1 MAPRIQYGKTGWG
14 AEWLKA
20 LNACDHANRLPR
32 GKTYCNQGNVREVS
46 IHPVTHR
53 VEAVVQGHYGAYEV
67 SLGLRA
73 FTLKDTDALVNAI
86 KSRPDLLA
94 QLLDH
99 NLPSE
104 VKTLCDQ
111 LGLDLFPSS
120 RLDLELSCSCPD
132 SARLCKHIAAVIY
145 WLSREIDNDPFIL
158 FTLHGVNLLEK
169 LSKAGLE
176 LEDATA
182 DHPCTLSDLLPAAE
196 AIITEEKSSRYTLK
210 TLPLTPIEDVGE
222 RIFSLLPKRFALSE
236 SRDFPAQLLKCLKKN
251 AAYAESLFIP
261 FEDDAGAFFTEKIL
275 EEVRQYNRHCFSFR
289 LNASNQRDFD
299 FYDEKVKRLT
309 SNEALRLI
317 SALMTLPEGVSREQL
332 SPTLY
337 ALRVLFRFTHR
348 LYRARAVIPVTVVSP
363 MDPNPWPVIYWIPA
377 VRLNTVAR
385 AAGDFTE
392 AFKEELQE
400 LFNFDGLPIKTE
412 AQKSFMALT
421 LALTYWHR
429 LFSKNAS
436 FDGGAV
442 LFASPSAAELCAEV
456 KPGLAEHFARYLR
469 VLNLTLNFPWLP
481 QIALRKTR
489 DGALNLHFLIKAK
502 EGKDKPI
509 DLKTLL
515 KSEDYEKERY
525 AALNVVSTLQS
536 LYPVFNDLTQAT
548 TKTVRLAASEL
559 RDFLFDVS
567 QGLTLLG
574 IAVSMPLSLKKLL
587 KPTLVAQLTSASASS
602 SFFSEESLSDFSY
615 QIALGDSTLSKEE
628 FALLVQ
634 HAGEVIPWGDQYVY
648 VDPQEIEKYRERLK
662 NAPKYSPLEKV
673 RALLTGE
680 VDGIEVHVGDELKK
694 QLKNIETVK
703 AVKVPQTLKAT
714 LRPYQQRGYEWLIKN
729 IRLGLGSLIADDMG
743 LGKTLQVIAAIT
755 ALKEAREFEAK
766 KVIVVVP
773 TTLLTNWS
781 REIEK
786 FSPTLRCCLYHG
798 SERAIPNSD
807 DYDVLLTSY
816 GVVRRDIEKLAL
828 MPWRLL
834 VIDEA
839 QAVKNHAT
847 SLAQSLSVLKAQQVI
862 AMSGTP
868 VENHLMEYWS
878 IFSIIEPGLLGSET
892 DFKRTFAA
900 PIESDRDPKVIDAL
914 RALTRPFMLRRLK
927 TDKSILDDLPEKLL
941 CDQFAPLTIDQAILY
956 QKVLSSALKQM
967 KKVEDA
973 AKEEGSDFKMKKR
986 ALVLKLMTSVKQI
999 CNSPSQYLKTQTETP
1014 DSGKGT
1020 LLLELIGQNLE
1031 ARRKVLIFTQ
1041 YREMGLRLQTW
1052 IQKAMN
1058 LRAPFL
1064 HGGVSIKERSRM
1076 VDEFQTDP
1084 SVQVMILSLKAAGT
1098 GLNLTAASA
1107 VIHYDLWWNP
1117 AVESQAT
1124 DRAYRIGQKKD
1135 VEVYRFVTAGT
1146 FEEKINEMLKSK
1158 KELADLTVQSGE
1170 TWIGDMETTEI
1181 EKIFKLTD

>member
-1 MAPRIQYGKTGWG
+1 MAPRVQYGKTWWG
-14 AEWLKA
+14 SEWLKA

-46 IHPVTHR
+46 IDPVTHK
-53 VEAVVQGHYGAYEV
+53 VEAIVQGHFAVYEV
-67 SLGLRA
+67 SIGLRA
-73 FTLKDTDALVNAI
+73 FTENETQRLIEAI
-86 KSRPDLLA
+86 KSEPQLLA

-99 NLPSE
+99 TLPSE
-104 VKTLCDQ
+104 VKRLCDQ

-120 RLDLELSCSCPD
+120 SLDLELSCSCPD

-158 FTLHGVNLLEK
+158 FTLHGVNFLEK
-169 LSKAGLE
+169 LSEAGLQVKE
-176 LEDATA
+176 ATA
-182 DHPCTLSDLLPAAE
+182 DHPCTLYDLLPAAE
-196 AIITEEKSSRYTLK
+196 AIVTGEKDSHYTLR
-210 TLPLTPIEDVGE
+210 TLPLTPIDDVGE
-222 RIFSLLPKRFALSE
+222 KIFSLLPKRFALSE
-236 SRDFPAQLLKCLKKN
+236 SRDFPAELLKCLKKN
-251 AAYAESLFIP
+251 AAYAESLLSP
-261 FEDDAGAFFTEKIL
+261 FDDDNSLFTEKIL
-275 EEVRQYNRHCFSFR
+275 KDVRQYNRHHYVFR
-289 LNASNQRDFD
+289 LNRENLRDFD
-299 FYDEKVKRLT
+299 FYDEKGKRVA
-309 SNEALRLI
+309 SDEAMRLI
-317 SALMTLPEGVSREQL
+317 STLMSLPEAMSREHL
-332 SPTLY
+332 KSSLY
-337 ALRVLFRFTHR
+337 ALRVLFLFTQR
-348 LYRARAVIPVTVVSP
+348 LYRARAVIPVTVVSRD
-363 MDPNPWPVIYWIPA
+363 DPNPWPVIYWTPA
-377 VRLNTVAR
+377 VRLNAAAR
-385 AAGDFTE
+385 AVSDFTE
-392 AFKEELQE
+392 AFKGQIDE
-400 LFNFDGLPIKTE
+400 LFGFDGLPLKTE

-421 LALTYWHR
+421 LALTFWHR
-429 LFSKNAS
+429 IFSKNAS
-436 FDGGAV
+436 FDGAAA
-442 LFASPSAAELCAEV
+442 LFASPSAADLCAEV
-456 KPGLAEHFARYLR
+456 KPVLAEHFARYLR

-502 EGKDKPI
+502 EDRGRPI

-515 KSEDYEKERY
+515 KSDQYEKERY

-536 LYPVFNDLTQAT
+536 LYPVFNDLTNTA
-548 TKTVRLAASEL
+548 TKTVKLAASEL
-559 RDFLFDVS
+559 RDFLFEVS

-587 KPTLVAQLTSASASS
+587 KPTLVAQVSSSAGSS
-602 SFFSEESLSDFSY
+602 SFFTQESLSDFNY
-615 QIALGDSTLSKEE
+615 QMALGDSALSKDE
-628 FALLVQ
+628 FEVLVQ

-648 VDPQEIEKYRERLK
+648 VDPQEIEKYRERLQ

-680 VDGIEVHVGDELKK
+680 VDGIEVFATDELKK
-694 QLKNIETVK
+694 QLQNIEKVK
-703 AVKVPQTLKAT
+703 AVKVPQTLKAS

-743 LGKTLQVIAAIT
+743 LGKTLQVIAALT
-755 ALKEAREFEAK
+755 ALKEAGEFKDK
-766 KVIVVVP
+766 KALVVVP

-786 FSPTLRCCLYHG
+786 FSPALRYCLYHG
-798 SERAIPNSD
+798 SERILPPSD
-807 DYDVLLTSY
+807 TFDVLLTSY
-816 GVVRRDIEKLAL
+816 GIVRRDIEKLAL
-828 MPWRLL
+828 MPWRFL

-839 QAVKNHAT
+839 QAVKNHST
-847 SLAQSLSVLKAQQVI
+847 TLSQSLSVLKAQQVI

-878 IFSIIEPGLLGSET
+878 IFSIIEPGLLGSES

-900 PIESDRDPKVIDAL
+900 PIESERDPKVIDAL
-914 RALTRPFMLRRLK
+914 RALTKPFMLRRLK
-927 TDKSILDDLPEKLL
+927 TDKSIIDDLPEKLL
-941 CDQFAPLTIDQAILY
+941 SDQFAPLTIEQAALY

-986 ALVLKLMTSVKQI
+986 ALVLKLMTSLKQI

-1020 LLLELIGQNLE
+1020 LLLELIGRNLE
-1031 ARRKVLIFTQ
+1031 AGRKVLIFTQ

-1170 TWIGDMETTEI
+1170 TWIGDLESKQI
-1181 EKIFKLTD
+1181 EEIFKLTH